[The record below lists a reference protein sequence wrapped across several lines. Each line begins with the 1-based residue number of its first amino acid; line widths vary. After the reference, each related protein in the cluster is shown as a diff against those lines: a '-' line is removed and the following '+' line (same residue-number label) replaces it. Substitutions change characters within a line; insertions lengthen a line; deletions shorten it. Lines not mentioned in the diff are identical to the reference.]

1 LLRVEINRIEEAFNQ
16 RYQVKRNLNFMV
28 ITTNSFNTWF
38 GLSSERKVHFASA
51 FVFCVYYGHVGRFQ
65 HVMFIFNW
73 RAAQC
78 LLREQLTKRNYLPF
92 SLTLYTYMYLILRI
106 QLEIIKRKFSS
117 TWLFLFNPNN
127 EMEGHSKSR
136 YFFWSE

>member
-1 LLRVEINRIEEAFNQ
+1 MFTKGATHEKELL
-16 RYQVKRNLNFMV
+16 YP
-28 ITTNSFNTWF
+28 
-38 GLSSERKVHFASA
+38 
-51 FVFCVYYGHVGRFQ
+51 
-65 HVMFIFNW
+65 
-73 RAAQC
+73 
-78 LLREQLTKRNYLPF
+78 PF
-92 SLTLYTYMYLILRI
+92 SLTLYMYLILRI